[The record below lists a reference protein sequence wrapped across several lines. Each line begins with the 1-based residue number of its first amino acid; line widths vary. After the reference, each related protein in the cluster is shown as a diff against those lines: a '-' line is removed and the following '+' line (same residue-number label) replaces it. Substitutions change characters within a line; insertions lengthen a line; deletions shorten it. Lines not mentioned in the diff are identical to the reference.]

1 MEKLIY
7 TKYSNQRNARFAI
20 RTDIYEDEQGR
31 RCVRKYA
38 DTEAARPHIEHIQ
51 TVYEQMQKQ
60 FRGTRFVPNK
70 AELHPEYI
78 EFEYVEGE
86 TLEKQLDA
94 YLAADDLD
102 GFCALVKTYAD
113 EVRRVYGVA
122 ESTQTAVADTE
133 AAREVGTTD
142 AGIAQENADTDTET
156 GTAHEDASAY
166 AEAFGTVT
174 LPTPVPMARGVDID
188 LIFANIIVT
197 GDTWT
202 AIDYEWTFNFAVPVE
217 FLLWRAG
224 KVYLENYANRVCIDE
239 ERMNKALGVHPENV
253 DAYRQMELYFLQRYC
268 YKDQSDLYELYGTMG
283 QYVAKLKLEDAV
295 KGSESGANQVQ
306 LYYDTGHGFSE
317 QESDKIRIYPD
328 DKGEFHLKQRLPE
341 NLKQLRID
349 PGERAC
355 VLQIWKA
362 KAYTNSS
369 SYKMVC
375 KTNGY
380 ALDENR
386 YVISQDDPQ
395 IYIKNIQADTLS
407 FELDYTVQTDT
418 RTVQKD
424 MSEVSKWQRIK
435 GMIKHAK

>member
-7 TKYSNQRNARFAI
+7 TKYSNERSTRFAI

-51 TVYEQMQKQ
+51 TVYEQMQTQ
-60 FRGTRFVPNK
+60 FRGSRFVPNK

-94 YLAADDLD
+94 YLAADDQE
-102 GFCALVKTYAD
+102 GFAALVNTYAD

-122 ESTQTAVADTE
+122 EA
-133 AAREVGTTD
+133 
-142 AGIAQENADTDTET
+142 T
-156 GTAHEDASAY
+156 GTAHEDTSAY

-174 LPTPVPMARGVDID
+174 LPTPVPMAQGVDID

-202 AIDYEWTFNFAVPVE
+202 AIDYEWTFDFAVPVD

-224 KVYLENYANRVCIDE
+224 KVYLENYANRACISE
-239 ERMNKALGVHPENV
+239 ERMNTLLGVAQTNV
-253 DAYRQMELYFLQRYC
+253 DAYRQMELYFLQQYC
-268 YKDQSDLYELYGTMG
+268 YRGRSDLYELYGTMG
-283 QYVAKLKLEDAV
+283 QYVAKVKPEDILR
-295 KGSESGANQVQ
+295 GDEDGTTQIQ
-306 LYYDTGHGFSE
+306 IFYDTGHGFSE
-317 QESDKIRIYPD
+317 EESDKLHIYPD
-328 DKGEFHLKQRLPE
+328 EKGEFHLQHKLPA
-341 NLKQLRID
+341 NLHELRID

-355 VLQIWKA
+355 VIQIWKA
-362 KAYTNSS
+362 KAYTNGS
-369 SYKMVC
+369 SYKMAC

-380 ALDENR
+380 TLDESR
-386 YVISQDDPQ
+386 YVIPLDDPQ
-395 IYIKNIQADTLS
+395 IYIKNIQADTLA
-407 FELDYTVQTDT
+407 FELDYTVQTDAAGIQSEA
-418 RTVQKD
+418 RRIGVWQK
-424 MSEVSKWQRIK
+424 I
-435 GMIKHAK
+435 AKKLRS

>member
-7 TKYSNQRNARFAI
+7 TKYSNERSTRFAI

-31 RCVRKYA
+31 RCVRKHA

-51 TVYEQMQKQ
+51 TVYGQMQTQ
-60 FRGTRFVPNK
+60 FRGSRFVPNK

-94 YLAADDLD
+94 YLAADDQE
-102 GFCALVKTYAD
+102 GFAALVNTYAD

-133 AAREVGTTD
+133 AAREVVTTD
-142 AGIAQENADTDTET
+142 A

-166 AEAFGTVT
+166 EEAFGTVT
-174 LPTPVPMARGVDID
+174 LPTPVPMAHGVDID

-202 AIDYEWTFNFAVPVE
+202 AIDYEWTFDFAVPVD

-224 KVYLENYANRVCIDE
+224 KVYLENYANRACISE
-239 ERMNKALGVHPENV
+239 EQMNALLGVAQANV
-253 DAYRQMELYFLQRYC
+253 DAYRQMELYFLQQYC
-268 YKDQSDLYELYGTMG
+268 YRGRSDLYELYGTMG
-283 QYVAKLKLEDAV
+283 QYVAKVKPEDILR
-295 KGSESGANQVQ
+295 GDEDGTTQIQ
-306 LYYDTGHGFSE
+306 IFYDTGHGFSE
-317 QESDKIRIYPD
+317 EESDKLHIYPD
-328 DKGEFHLKQRLPE
+328 EKGEFHLQHKLPQ
-341 NLKQLRID
+341 NLQKLRID

-355 VLQIWKA
+355 VIQVWKA
-362 KAYTNSS
+362 KAYTNGS
-369 SYKMVC
+369 SYKMAC

-380 ALDENR
+380 ALDESR
-386 YVISQDDPQ
+386 YVIPQDDPQ
-395 IYIKNIQADTLS
+395 IYIKNIQADTLA
-407 FELDYTVQTDT
+407 FELDYTVQTDAAGIQSEA
-418 RTVQKD
+418 RRIGVWQK
-424 MSEVSKWQRIK
+424 I
-435 GMIKHAK
+435 AKKLRS

>member
-7 TKYSNQRNARFAI
+7 TKYSNERSTRFAI

-51 TVYEQMQKQ
+51 TVYEQMQTQ
-60 FRGTRFVPNK
+60 FRGSRFVPNK

-94 YLAADDLD
+94 YLAADDQE
-102 GFCALVKTYAD
+102 GFAALVNTYAD

-122 ESTQTAVADTE
+122 EAT
-133 AAREVGTTD
+133 
-142 AGIAQENADTDTET
+142 GI
-156 GTAHEDASAY
+156 AHEDASAY

-174 LPTPVPMARGVDID
+174 LPTSVPMAQGVDID

-202 AIDYEWTFNFAVPVE
+202 AIDYEWTFDFAAPVD

-224 KVYLENYANRVCIDE
+224 KVYLENYANRACISE
-239 ERMNKALGVHPENV
+239 EQMNTLLGVAQENV
-253 DAYRQMELYFLQRYC
+253 DAYRQMELYFLQQYC
-268 YKDQSDLYELYGTMG
+268 YRGRSDLYELYGTMG
-283 QYVAKLKLEDAV
+283 QYVAKVKPEDV
-295 KGSESGANQVQ
+295 LRGDEDGTTQIQ
-306 LYYDTGHGFSE
+306 IFYDTGHGFSE
-317 QESDKIRIYPD
+317 EESDKLHIYPD
-328 DKGEFHLKQRLPE
+328 EKGEFHLQHKLPA
-341 NLKQLRID
+341 NLHKLRID

-355 VLQIWKA
+355 VIQVWKA
-362 KAYTNSS
+362 KAYTNGS
-369 SYKMVC
+369 SYKMAC

-380 ALDENR
+380 TLDESR
-386 YVISQDDPQ
+386 YVIPQDDPQ
-395 IYIKNIQADTLS
+395 IYIKNIQADTLA
-407 FELDYTVQTDT
+407 FELDYTVQTDAAGIQSEA
-418 RTVQKD
+418 RRIGVWQK
-424 MSEVSKWQRIK
+424 I
-435 GMIKHAK
+435 AKKLRS

>member
-78 EFEYVEGE
+78 EFEYVKGE

-94 YLAADDLD
+94 YLAADDQE
-102 GFCALVKTYAD
+102 GFAALVNTYAD
-113 EVRRVYGVA
+113 EVRRVYGVSGTTEIA
-122 ESTQTAVADTE
+122 IADTE
-133 AAREVGTTD
+133 AAREEGTTD
-142 AGIAQENADTDTET
+142 AGIAHENAEADTAT
-156 GTAHEDASAY
+156 GTAHEDTSAY
-166 AEAFGTVT
+166 AETFGTVT
-174 LPTPVPMARGVDID
+174 LPTPVPMAQGVDID

-202 AIDYEWTFNFAVPVE
+202 AIDYEWTFDFAAPVD

-224 KVYLENYANRVCIDE
+224 KVYLENYANRACISE
-239 ERMNKALGVHPENV
+239 EQMNALLGVAQENV

-268 YKDQSDLYELYGTMG
+268 YKDQSDLYALYETMG

-362 KAYTNSS
+362 VAHTENALYECD
-369 SYKMVC
+369 YR
-375 KTNGY
+375 TNGY
-380 ALDENR
+380 RLEDHA
-386 YVISQDDPQ
+386 YVFPQEDPQ
-395 IYIKNIQADTLS
+395 VHIKNIRENTFSL
-407 FELDYTVQTDT
+407 ELDYTIWTDKAVVQEKTGC
-418 RTVQKD
+418 
-424 MSEVSKWQRIK
+424 IK
-435 GMIKHAK
+435 GWQKIAKKFRP